1 MIEEALTCEEEN
13 LFILERHR
21 SNPLI
26 TARSKNKWEEGAT
39 FNPGGV
45 LEGDTFHLFYR
56 ATDVNG
62 ISSIGYAAITR
73 EMEVVRRLDSP
84 VLTPDQQWEEL
95 GCEDPRITRIE
106 NTTYML
112 YTAYSRIGP
121 RIALA
126 QGSDLNRFT
135 KIGLVGPDLPDKN
148 AALFPETISGKHVML
163 HRIEP
168 SIQLAYFNNPQL
180 QELSDPSLRSQYWT
194 EYLRNLESHTIMKP
208 EEEWERRKVGIGPPP
223 IETPYGWLIIYH
235 GVDDNYVY
243 RAGAALADL
252 DDPSKIVAR
261 SRTPI
266 LEPKEPYEKHGF
278 VQNVVFPEAAMI
290 LDGVLYIFYGAADT
304 VCCVATT
311 PLDEFLRWLSQQR

>member
-1 MIEEALTCEEEN
+1 MIEALVCEEES
-13 LFILERHR
+13 LSVLERHH

-26 TARSKNKWEEGAT
+26 TPRPKNKWEESAT

-45 LEGDTFHLFYR
+45 LDGGTFHLFYR
-56 ATDVNG
+56 AVNVNG
-62 ISSIGYAAITR
+62 ISSIGYVAVTSD
-73 EMEVVRRLDSP
+73 MEAVTRLDAP
-84 VLTPDQQWEEL
+84 ILTPDQECEEL

-112 YTAYSRIGP
+112 YTAYSCKGP

-126 QGSDLNRFT
+126 LSSGLDRFR
-135 KIGLVGPDLPDKN
+135 KVGLVGPDLPDKD
-148 AALFPETISGKHVML
+148 AALLPKTINGKHVMF

-168 SIQLAYFNNPQL
+168 SIQVAYFDNPQL

-194 EYLRNLESHTIMKP
+194 EYLRNLEAHTIMKP

-223 IETPYGWLIIYH
+223 IETSYGWLIIYH
-235 GVDDNYVY
+235 GVDDNFVY

-266 LEPKEPYEKHGF
+266 LEPIEPYEKQGF
-278 VQNVVFPEAAMI
+278 VQNVVFPEAAMV
-290 LDGVLYIFYGAADT
+290 LDGILYVFYGAADT
-304 VCCVATT
+304 VCCIATT
-311 PLDEFLRWLSQQR
+311 PLDEFLRSLSQQR